1 MPGVDYP
8 RANSR
13 QLSQALRARAKANHS
28 RTDNYRQLLESRLT
42 PVQKEIFFQNQSY
55 KYRIHPKGRR
65 LGATQGGAIAH
76 IIYMLEGKKCL
87 WGDTIN
93 SNIDRYVER
102 YFIPEMQKAGLKADQ
117 DYKWRPQK
125 KILYLRDGY
134 VDFRS
139 ADNPTTWEG
148 MGYDTV
154 FLNEAGI
161 ILDDEYL
168 FYNAVLPMMLDK
180 TESTLIAAG
189 TPKMSQGIGLLF
201 QELWQRAENGT
212 QGYYGK
218 RYETS
223 VANNPYLNAEA
234 IKQLEADISPAERPQ
249 ELGGEF
255 IELGGFGSFFRKDWF
270 TPVSEMP
277 QIIKT
282 VRGWD
287 FAASEVSESNKDPDW
302 TVGVKLGITN
312 EGKVIIMDVKYLRG
326 NPGAVDELLK
336 RTALEDT
343 RACIQAIPID
353 PGAAGKTANHHFIQN
368 TLAGYQ
374 VQEYAQ
380 TKVQGSKAVRA
391 TPASTAAFERS
402 IGYLL
407 APWNNWFFSQI
418 QPFPNE
424 KLHDDAV
431 DAFSAAY
438 NAIVQPQTQLGG
450 GFIIT

>member
-1 MPGVDYP
+1 LALNLNYQPSSQGSTDY
-8 RANSR
+8 R
-13 QLSQALRARAKANHS
+13 K
-28 RTDNYRQLLESRLT
+28 LLEQRLT
-42 PVQKEIFFQNQSY
+42 PVQKEIFFENQNY

-93 SNIDRYVER
+93 ANIDRYVER
-102 YFIPEMQKAGLKADQ
+102 YFIPEMQKAGLKQDQ
-117 DYKWRPQK
+117 DFKWRPQK

-161 ILDDEYL
+161 ILDDPYL
-168 FYNAVLPMMLDK
+168 YYNAVLPMMIDK
-180 TESTLIAAG
+180 SDSSLIAAG
-189 TPKMSQGIGLLF
+189 TPKLSQGIGLLF
-201 QELWQRAENGT
+201 EELWLKVQAGEPGF
-212 QGYYGK
+212 YGK

-223 VANNPYLNAEA
+223 VINNPYLDEES
-234 IKQLEADISPAERPQ
+234 IRTLEAEISPAERPQ

-255 IELGGFGSFFRKDWF
+255 IALGGMGSFFRKDWF
-270 TPVSEMP
+270 NPVAEMA
-277 QIIKT
+277 QIIKS

-287 FAASEVSESNKDPDW
+287 FAASEVTEMNKDPDW

-312 EGKVIIMDVKYLRG
+312 EGKIIIMDVKYLRG
-326 NPGAVDELLK
+326 NPGAVDKLLSD
-336 RTALEDT
+336 TAREDT
-343 RACIQAIPID
+343 RACIQAIPMD
-353 PGAAGKTANHHFIQN
+353 PGAAGKTANHHFIHN

-380 TKVQGSKAVRA
+380 TRVQGSKATRA

-407 APWNNWFFSQI
+407 APWNSWFFSQI

-438 NAIVQPQTQLGG
+438 NAITQPSVQIGG
-450 GFIIT
+450 GFVVI